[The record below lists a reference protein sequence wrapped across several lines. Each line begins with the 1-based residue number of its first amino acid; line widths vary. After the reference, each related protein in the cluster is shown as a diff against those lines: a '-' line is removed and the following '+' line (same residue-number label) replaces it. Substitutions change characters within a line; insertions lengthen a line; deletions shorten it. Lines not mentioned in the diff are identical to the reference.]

1 VPPPL
6 LKAQSVYRCGG
17 LTWSSQFDSGN
28 LGAVRKMPRANGSVP
43 NDGFSHLREDGVEC
57 DHEYELWSSPDCLG
71 SETETQNRSWFHF
84 SISMLMPGDT
94 VRLRVVNLNVQ
105 SKLFAGGYTPVWRC
119 APYRP
124 SWEPTKKAVTFG
136 KGDYGFW
143 IEWVF
148 TLPSDITSVD
158 TSTPLFFAFA
168 VPYGTAE
175 VEAKLRGVSEA
186 FETNAELRESVYYH
200 RSTLVRSCD
209 GRAMPLLTLT
219 SMTGRLDEQ
228 EGQALTSRKSE
239 SGEHTS
245 LYPDQN
251 AGPSC
256 KFSDAKP
263 IIFISAR
270 VHPAETMAQ
279 WMFDGILDFL
289 LKMDD
294 PRGESNSN
302 HSSRCVKQ
310 TERASERAIAPL
322 LRPAFSRHF
331 FSGILE

>member
-1 VPPPL
+1 L
-6 LKAQSVYRCGG
+6 
-17 LTWSSQFDSGN
+17 
-28 LGAVRKMPRANGSVP
+28 AN
-43 NDGFSHLREDGVEC
+43 
-57 DHEYELWSSPDCLG
+57 
-71 SETETQNRSWFHF
+71 ETQNRSWFHF

-105 SKLFAGGYTPVWRC
+105 AKLFSGGYTPVWRC

-124 SWEPTKKAVTFG
+124 TWEPTKKPVSFG

-148 TLPSDITSVD
+148 TLPSDITCID
-158 TSTPLFFAFA
+158 TSTPIFFAFA
-168 VPYGTAE
+168 VPYSTTE
-175 VEAKLRGVSEA
+175 VEEKLQSVSER

-219 SMTGRLDEQ
+219 STAGRLDSH
-228 EGQALTSRKSE
+228 EGEALTTAE
-239 SGEHTS
+239 SGHPS
-245 LYPDQN
+245 LYPDTH
-251 AGPSC
+251 AGPSSN
-256 KFSDAKP
+256 FSDSKP

-289 LKMDD
+289 LRVDD
-294 PRGESNSN
+294 PRGAMRTLSHHCHCLSNI
-302 HSSRCVKQ
+302 Q
-310 TERASERAIAPL
+310 APKCW
-322 LRPAFSRHF
+322 H
-331 FSGILE
+331 